1 MAASVSNHG
10 PRLVTVATRGIHEKR
25 EKSQKDSRQNTSIQ
39 TPSSGNS
46 SLFTK
51 LCSETSKPERT
62 PDVSV
67 PRGSR
72 PTILPPQVRRFHLNR
87 TKSTSLEDCI
97 RKKKDHIV
105 SWKNC
110 EFTLFDL
117 FFFIRQNVAWTGM
130 RRDQIA
136 NNSLRLSSLP
146 PSAGRRERV
155 SNQEQALQKVP
166 QRSCC
171 STGLERM
178 IM

>member
-25 EKSQKDSRQNTSIQ
+25 EKSQKDSRQTTSIQ

-87 TKSTSLEDCI
+87 TKSTSLDDCI

-117 FFFIRQNVAWTGM
+117 FCFFHQAK
-130 RRDQIA
+130 RRLNWDSTRSDCKQQP
-136 NNSLRLSSLP
+136 SSFKSP
-146 PSAGRRERV
+146 TVGRPKRTRVKPRTSSAKGTT
-155 SNQEQALQKVP
+155 AFL
-166 QRSCC
+166 
-171 STGLERM
+171 L
-178 IM
+178 